1 MEHGRTVDAFHFPL
15 RFSEDF
21 FFYLGEGVFSFFPR
35 PEMGKK
41 RIFNKNL
48 WPLLLSVSL
57 PHQEQPRAFMK
68 AGTRR
73 KVKKSTKR
81 REKKKKERKGKLS
94 ALCLSWIYCVS
105 LESYGK
111 KKDLKGRQVHFR
123 RSVNSWTECR
133 ESRAWDEEPSPF
145 SSSTVYL

>member
-1 MEHGRTVDAFHFPL
+1 MEHGRTVDAFHSPL

-21 FFYLGEGVFSFFPR
+21 FFIWVKECFLFFPR

-81 REKKKKERKGKLS
+81 REKKKERKGKLP
-94 ALCLSWIYCVS
+94 ALCLSWIYYVS

-111 KKDLKGRQVHFR
+111 KKGLKGRQVHFR

-145 SSSTVYL
+145 FSSTVYL